1 VRGMNGRKM
10 RLSEGREGEKGTGKM
25 HIVNESVMSS
35 SIHWD
40 NSNIPN
46 GGSEISQEHSEYG
59 AYVPCCSL
67 VEL

>member
-1 VRGMNGRKM
+1 
-10 RLSEGREGEKGTGKM
+10 M

-35 SIHWD
+35 SIYWD